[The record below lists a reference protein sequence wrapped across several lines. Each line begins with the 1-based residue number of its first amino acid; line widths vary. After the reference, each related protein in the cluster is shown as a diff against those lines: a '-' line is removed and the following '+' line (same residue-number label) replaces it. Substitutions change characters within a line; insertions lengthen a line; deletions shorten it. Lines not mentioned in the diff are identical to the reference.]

1 MFTTYS
7 FTLTVLVIVLLVL
20 LIRSIRT
27 GIELRE
33 LLDGCTKAQRHNQ
46 DIIES
51 NTKTIRSLER
61 QLQRAKDYTDLDL
74 KEANDKCVI
83 LREDL
88 KESRKLLREAAN
100 KLTDYLLSDITSIK
114 FTANIPTKGWT
125 KTEFKLGV
133 GSCGKEVTAL
143 HWTEKADR
151 YELRQTCS
159 DGERKEFTYFKED
172 IAGRIEMTYAAI
184 KPTL

>member
-1 MFTTYS
+1 MITYAFTMTIA
-7 FTLTVLVIVLLVL
+7 FITLLVL
-20 LIRSIRT
+20 WGRS
-27 GIELRE
+27 
-33 LLDGCTKAQRHNQ
+33 
-46 DIIES
+46 
-51 NTKTIRSLER
+51 TIRASEMLRKTVASDLAAGKAELDNR
-61 QLQRAKDYTDLDL
+61 QLQKRIKEADDTIAWNNYHHGLDL
-74 KEANDKCVI
+74 VELNDSKKI
-83 LREDL
+83 LQDD
-88 KESRKLLREAAN
+88 LREARKERHDAVN
-100 KLTDYLLSDITSIK
+100 KLSDYLLSDILSIK
-114 FTANIPTKGWT
+114 LTANIPQKGWT

-172 IAGRIEMTYAAI
+172 VAGRIEMAYAAI

>member
-1 MFTTYS
+1 MMTL
-7 FTLTVLVIVLLVL
+7 TLTVAFLITLVL
-20 LIRSIRT
+20 YGRS
-27 GIELRE
+27 
-33 LLDGCTKAQRHNQ
+33 
-46 DIIES
+46 
-51 NTKTIRSLER
+51 TIRSNEMLRKMVASDLTAGRAERDNAKLLAVNKELNDRLRCSEHYKSIDLDNANETKR
-61 QLQRAKDYTDLDL
+61 QLQ
-74 KEANDKCVI
+74 
-83 LREDL
+83 ED
-88 KESRKLLREAAN
+88 LREARKERCAAVN
-100 KLTDYLLSDITSIK
+100 KLSDYLLSDILSVK
-114 FTANIPTKGWT
+114 FTANIPQKGWT

-172 IAGRIEMTYAAI
+172 VAGRIEMAYAAI